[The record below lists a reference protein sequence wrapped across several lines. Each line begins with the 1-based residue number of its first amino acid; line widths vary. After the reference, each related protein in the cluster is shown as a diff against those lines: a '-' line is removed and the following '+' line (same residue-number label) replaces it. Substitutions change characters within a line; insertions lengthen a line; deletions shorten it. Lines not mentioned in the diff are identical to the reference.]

1 MGYEIYALC
10 RPDGSVFYIGQ
21 SKRTADRFQQHL
33 QAAKADAT
41 PPCYAVIRE
50 ILDKNEM
57 PTYKIL
63 DTAENYGLALVRET
77 ELINEYGIDSLTNVV
92 TLGSA
97 LKRFTL
103 YLEPSL
109 FEKLRTLA
117 FNKRVSV
124 AELIRQ
130 AVEAFLEE
138 EK

>member
-1 MGYEIYALC
+1 M
-10 RPDGSVFYIGQ
+10 
-21 SKRTADRFQQHL
+21 K
-33 QAAKADAT
+33 
-41 PPCYAVIRE
+41 
-50 ILDKNEM
+50 
-57 PTYKIL
+57 
-63 DTAENYGLALVRET
+63 LA
-77 ELINEYGIDSLTNVV
+77 
-92 TLGSA
+92 
-97 LKRFTL
+97 KRFTL